1 MAELRIDKPT
11 LIAKVEGAVF
21 VMDADGSLRRATPGM
36 QLEPGMRL
44 LTESDGQVELA
55 EAGSERP
62 EPTQPEAALP
72 AGADA
77 ELASLQEAIRQ
88 GADPTK
94 LFEETAAGNAAA
106 ATVGGVAGSSAGG
119 FVVVDRIN
127 DATLAEAGFDTGHEA
142 RQPGDEL
149 LYAEDQDL
157 LAAIT
162 ITEPQTDDNIINA
175 DEATGVIIRGFV
187 EDVEVGQTVTVTLID
202 QDGNRL
208 TTTTVVLPGFVW
220 EANFGDVTGKL
231 VDGPL
236 TIQADTQDA
245 AGNRA
250 SDTGQTLLDTIT
262 TITLDLADESDTGT
276 SQTDDL
282 TRDTTPLLQ
291 GKGEP
296 GATVTLT
303 LEGKVMAVLTVDGN
317 GNWQYQIPET
327 LADGP
332 HDFRVDAVDIAGNR
346 ASDTLTVTVDTR
358 AAIDIDDLDTDSIL
372 GHDKV
377 TLSGS
382 TTDVEAGQRVTITLV
397 GQNGQTLFSGSALV
411 GSDGRWQL
419 GGLDLSSIQGPYEV
433 RAEVTDLAGN
443 RVIDG
448 APLIG
453 QSDTLTLSEADL
465 AKGPVSAAGSLH
477 TGAGLDGNL
486 QVSFAADQG
495 ALNQLGL
502 TSHGTALAYQVSG
515 QTLTASAGGVT
526 VFTLTLANDG
536 SYRIVW
542 NQSLDHGQDSLSLPF
557 ALEYRDSDG
566 DLVSANLTVNLV
578 DSTPPDFTIAPISLT
593 EDDFTNPAAVVG
605 QSQFVVGHQSDP
617 LVATSAVFADQ
628 SATLARLN
636 GSGISSDG
644 HALTFEFTGDRLL
657 TGYYLDGNGKR
668 VEVLKAELTAS
679 QHGSDIDGNVT
690 VSLNGPLDHQGSDQ
704 LSLGLTVSAKEID
717 GDETRADLV
726 VSISDGVDPRLGIDS
741 GVTLQ
746 EGASGQTL
754 DGQLPV
760 SVGSDRLVSLN
771 FEASQPGLNGL
782 TSGGQPTHYQVNG
795 NVITLLDAGGKTI
808 LTVTLGLDGK
818 YQVVLDGVLDQP
830 VSTNSVNLGLQ
841 VQGTDF
847 DGDKSNLGT
856 LNIHITDGV
865 LPQVDPVSLT
875 LVEDSDWSA
884 AQTLSGDLNITAGAD
899 PLVNIAFDAS
909 QPGLQGLTSGGQPV
923 VITISGNSISGTV
936 NGQNVFTLTLDQNG
950 HYVFTLNQPLDQG
963 SADSLLKAGFTLT
976 DSDGDKVS
984 STLSVAI
991 GDGANPV
998 ISAVTGTEMTEA
1010 NQGDGAVVSAMS
1022 FTVSHGADALDTS
1035 SLKFDIAAIQQ
1046 SLDGKYSSHGSPVTF
1061 TLDANGDL
1069 VGTSADGREVLRAEL
1084 DLVESNGN
1092 WSVTAKV
1099 TLGAELDH
1107 QGSESLDLP
1116 LTVTLT
1122 DKDGDRVSTDLPL
1135 TIKDGHAPHFVAG
1148 SGVSLDERGLDGHNT
1163 LTGTGHFQ
1171 VNAGSDRVSEVSFAD
1186 ISEQPALTAL
1196 GQSVKYE
1203 LVDGDASIPGNQVLK
1218 GYVEVNG
1225 QRVEVLQVE
1234 LVGKLDNAASND
1246 FDYKVTLYQGV
1257 HQSGGNATDLPFKL
1271 NIVDSDKG
1279 SGNNDSTTGTLN
1291 IRISEGD
1298 KPTLTLTGVTVSEGR
1313 FDGAGNNQT
1322 GDDQHATG
1330 TLTITA
1336 DSDPV
1341 VDVRLTLS
1349 GQVVDG
1355 SGKAITHN
1363 GETLTWQ
1370 EVAGSNGHSFQAVTA
1385 SGTLVLTVTLPSV
1398 PGRIEAHTQ
1407 ATLDYQVT
1415 VHTNLDHGADD
1426 KLNLSLPVKVT
1437 DSDGS
1442 VITGSTTA
1450 VITDAA
1456 DPHLG
1461 IDSGVTLQEGGASQ
1475 TLDGQLPVSVGSDR
1489 LVSLNFE
1496 ASQPGLNG
1504 LTSGGQ
1510 PTHYQVNG
1518 NVITLLDAGG
1528 KTILTVTLGLD
1539 GKYQVVLDGVLDQP
1553 VSTNSVNLGLQVQG
1567 TDFDGDKSN
1576 LGTLNIHITDG
1587 VLPQVD
1593 PVSLTLVEDSDW
1605 SAAQTLSGDLNI
1617 TAGADPLVNIA
1628 FDASQPGLQ
1637 GLTSGGQ
1644 PVVITISGNS
1654 ISGTVNGQNVFTL
1667 TLDQNGHYVF
1677 TLNQPLDQ
1685 GSADSLLKAG
1695 FTLTDSD
1702 GDKVSSTLSVA
1713 IGDGANPVISAVTG
1727 TEMTEANQGDG
1738 AVVSAMSFTVS
1749 HGADALDTSS
1759 LKFDIAAIQQSLDG
1773 KYSSHGSP
1781 VTFTLDANGDLVG
1794 TSADG
1799 REVLR
1804 AELDL
1809 VESNGNWSVTAKVTL
1824 GAELDHQGSESLD
1837 LPLTVTLTDKDGDRV
1852 STDLPL
1858 TIKDGHAPHFVAG
1871 SGVSLDERGL
1881 DGHNTLTGTG
1891 HFQVNAGS
1899 DRVSEVSFAD
1909 ISEQP
1914 ALTALGQSVK
1924 YELVDGD
1931 ASIPGNQVLK
1941 GYVEVNG
1948 QRVEVLQVELVGKL
1962 DNAASNGFDYKVTL
1976 YQGVHQSGGTA
1987 TDLPFKLN
1995 IVDSDKGSGNNDSAT
2010 GTLNIRISEGD
2021 NPTLT
2026 LTSVTVSEGRF
2037 DGAANNQTSDDQH
2050 ATGTLTITA
2059 DSDPVVDVRL
2069 TLSGQVVDGSGK
2081 AITHNGETL
2090 TWQEVAG
2097 SNGHSFQAV
2106 TASGTLVLTVTL
2118 PSVPGRIEAH
2128 TQATLD
2134 YQVTVHTNLDHGADD
2149 KLNLSLPVK
2158 VTDSDGSVITGSTT
2172 AVITDA
2178 ADPVITAI
2186 EGVTVK
2192 ESDLNGGSGQHG
2204 GTSPSG
2210 TGEVAIGQV
2219 TIAAG
2224 SDRVVSLQLDV
2235 ARFNALNTLTS
2246 GGKAVTIG
2254 ADSQPGVYLGKDSAG
2269 KLIFKLTLD
2278 VSGRYTFEL
2287 TGNLD
2292 HSVQGKDLLDIQL
2305 PLQARDSDGDLS
2317 AEVIG
2322 HVSVQD
2328 DVPVAVDAGKTLN
2341 EGAKVTGDLLATAS
2355 EGADDAVV
2363 RAVTINGTEHPIA
2376 ATGNTTIS
2384 LTDGTGQII
2393 GTLVINAEGDYSFT
2407 AKSGIDHSNSTLVQQ
2422 IGFHLVDGDGDT
2434 DDGLLTLTIRDEAGK
2449 LTVSAVTGQ
2458 EDAGASDPGQGIPIT
2473 MNLDVGDFDR
2483 GEHVEQ
2489 LLIQAP
2495 ANAQGTFYFNGVAL
2509 TTITQGGKTWYEVPP
2524 AAMVAVANT
2533 DDKFQLTGVT
2543 FVPNHDYSSYNNGGA
2558 ALRFPVQLQVGVT
2571 EGSKPPVLTGNLDIT
2586 VQGIADK
2593 PLWDAGSTHQH
2604 YTTDE
2609 DSSGIALNVKAGLTD
2624 TDGSETLSY
2633 QIKWASGQGTLTLNG
2648 KVLTPGANGLYTV
2661 AGGDINKVTV
2671 VPGKDYSGDIK
2682 LIVTPVSTE
2691 KTPVVTG
2698 KETALGDPL
2707 EVIVNVNPLADD
2719 AKLTVREIQGKEDT
2733 LIDLGSKIGL
2743 AHLGDTTDGS
2753 EQLFVRISG
2762 LPAGATLLLG
2772 GVAVTLDANGYYE
2785 VPYGRINDL
2794 KLQPPKNSNVDFD
2807 LTIKGV
2813 VKDTAILTDASGQ
2826 THTVVNEKE
2835 TGSQSLHVDL
2845 VGVVDEPHFDLNTTD
2860 WTQDGN
2866 GYSITI
2872 QEDGRAPLDFKL
2884 TSGEWT
2890 DTPLDHSETLNL
2902 VLEGL
2907 PEGAKV
2913 FDGSG
2918 KELTLTFAGLDG
2930 KGNPLYQ
2937 VDVTSLGNLQIQP
2950 PPNSTA
2956 DLHLVGHVVVTENDG
2971 DHKSFDV
2978 PLTIKVEPAID
2989 ATDYAKTSHG
2999 LEDQF
3004 TVLDWQPDLTD
3015 GAEKVTHLSL
3025 SGIEPGY
3032 EVWIRVGGVE
3042 TQLTVS
3048 GGAVDLSDAE
3058 LQSLL
3063 GGGQLLVKG
3072 PEDSDRDTTLQ
3083 SHVTVTQVDVDS
3095 SATAQKVID
3104 GTLHVDIQAVVEP
3117 DGNLVQTGQLE
3128 SPDGHDI
3135 PLDGVFVFEDLDP
3148 SSDEVIDY
3156 LVISDL
3162 PPGFVVVGGINDG
3175 KGNWTVP
3182 HDALGSYAL
3191 RSPDGFTGTVTFKV
3205 SARVVDLGDNN
3216 EGDVSAPAYRE
3227 ITASADF
3234 HGATHS
3240 GQVAADVDFDN
3251 STPITGVEDHGVNFG
3266 SQLKQM
3272 VTLGTADIGD
3282 DELSIVITGLPPG
3295 VNVQGLTYDFVNGE
3309 YLIKLPG
3316 GLDDLDRLTLTLPQ
3330 DYAGDGL
3337 HFNVRLVNTDTV
3349 SGDTKMVEKDVTLS
3363 ITPEVDINGGA
3374 DGLPELQL
3382 NVKDVN
3388 GDGQP
3393 DNLEDTDIH
3402 LDLSV
3407 KLADIS
3413 PSVADG
3419 GFETVEQVVV
3429 TVDPQYGHFLDKN
3442 GQPVSTLTV
3451 NDPADLK
3458 DLVFVPK
3465 QHFSGHVPLDVKVD
3479 ILDTATTGTD
3489 RGSWSGNVSFEVLPV
3504 NDPANLTVQNVTGQ
3518 EDGSVSLGGL
3528 GASLIDNDG
3537 SEQIVGLQ
3545 IKGVPDGFTLSA
3557 PAVNNGGGVWQV
3569 PVGTDFSKLTLIPPA
3584 DFSGTVDLTLSAF
3597 TLDKGL
3603 TLPLET
3609 SAGFTVTVNPVG
3621 DAVIT
3626 DMQEQASGT
3635 EGDVITLN
3643 LGVETRDTQATGGNA
3658 GNVHENGPEQVR
3670 VTLEG
3675 VPDGAEIRLPS
3686 GVSGTVVDLGGG
3698 RWQVTTDGGKLD
3710 AVELVTNDANG
3721 AMAIKVTAQ
3730 SLDNGALG
3738 PEVNGTIHLDVSPV
3752 NDAPVNVLPD
3762 DPQVAQEDEPFV
3774 IQGLQVKDVD
3784 AGNGIMEVRLSVEHG
3799 TLTLP
3804 AGSGV
3809 TLTGNGTGDVV
3820 LTGNGT
3826 GDVVLTG
3833 TLADLNALLSGGVTY
3848 QGDPDFHGNDALTMV
3863 TDDRGNTGS
3872 GGALSDTD
3880 VLPILVQPV
3889 NDAPVNQLPTTPQV
3903 AQEDQ
3908 PFTIHGLQVSDVD
3921 AGNSP
3926 LSVTLSVLHGTLEL
3940 AAGSGVTVS
3949 GSGSNTLVLSGS
3961 QDAIN
3966 ALLAG
3971 GVTYQGEQDFNGQ
3984 DALTM
3989 VTNDLGNTGSG
4000 GPLSDTD
4007 VLPIEVEPVNDA
4019 PVTQVPGS
4027 LQVKEDGSLSLT
4039 GISVKDVDAGSAP
4052 ISMVLRVEHGVLT
4065 LLGAAGA
4072 VSVQG
4077 AGTSVVTLVGS
4088 LDDLN
4093 GLLAGNLH
4101 YEPARDFWGQ
4111 DNLSI
4116 TTSDQGNTGAG
4127 GVLTNSAQIAIQ
4139 VTAEP
4144 DDPQLGVGT
4153 HDILALQGAWVPL
4166 NLSASVVNPAPGELS
4181 VRIQNLGSAQV
4192 VDEHGQSVGHAD
4204 GNDWLLPMDQSV
4216 PIYLKDLP
4224 AGDHALTLSAESSL
4238 GGGTLSSATETI
4250 TIHSQ
4255 SGHDLLGSD
4264 QGDWLFGSSGND
4276 RLLGGMGDDVLR
4288 GGQGND
4294 ILTGGAGSDLFVWG
4308 SGDEGTT
4315 ASPAIDTI
4323 TDFRPQEGDRIDLAD
4338 LLKGVTDNSVDGL
4351 LGHLQAS
4358 VTSTGNGLSDVSLSV
4373 SPAGDGNVTQQ
4384 ITLKD
4389 VDLSGWNLSGSSSH
4403 DILQSMLDQHS
4414 LIIQHP

>member
-72 AGADA
+72 AGVDA

-317 GNWQYQIPET
+317 GNWQYQIPDT

-453 QSDTLTLSEADL
+453 QSDVLTLSEADL
-465 AKGPVSAAGSLH
+465 AKGPVSATGSLH

-515 QTLTASAGGVT
+515 QTFTASAGGVT

-566 DLVSANLTVNLV
+566 DRVSANLTVNLV

-782 TSGGQPTHYQVNG
+782 TSGGQPTHYQVSG
-795 NVITLLDAGGKTI
+795 NQITLLDAANKPI
-808 LTVTLGLDGK
+808 LTVTLDLDGK
-818 YQVVLDGVLDQP
+818 YHVTLDGVLDQP

-847 DGDKSNLGT
+847 DGDRSNLGT
-856 LNIHITDGV
+856 LNIAITDGA

-884 AQTLSGDLNITAGAD
+884 AQTLSGDLNITAGTD
-899 PLVNIAFDAS
+899 PLAHIGFDAS

-923 VITISGNSISGTV
+923 VITISGNSISGAV

-963 SADSLLKAGFTLT
+963 SADSLLKAGFTLI

-1010 NQGDGAVVSAMS
+1010 NQGAKDVVSHMS

-1061 TLDANGDL
+1061 TLDANG
-1069 VGTSADGREVLRAEL
+1069 E
-1084 DLVESNGN
+1084 
-1092 WSVTAKV
+1092 
-1099 TLGAELDH
+1099 
-1107 QGSESLDLP
+1107 
-1116 LTVTLT
+1116 
-1122 DKDGDRVSTDLPL
+1122 
-1135 TIKDGHAPHFVAG
+1135 
-1148 SGVSLDERGLDGHNT
+1148 
-1163 LTGTGHFQ
+1163 
-1171 VNAGSDRVSEVSFAD
+1171 
-1186 ISEQPALTAL
+1186 
-1196 GQSVKYE
+1196 
-1203 LVDGDASIPGNQVLK
+1203 
-1218 GYVEVNG
+1218 
-1225 QRVEVLQVE
+1225 
-1234 LVGKLDNAASND
+1234 
-1246 FDYKVTLYQGV
+1246 
-1257 HQSGGNATDLPFKL
+1257 
-1271 NIVDSDKG
+1271 
-1279 SGNNDSTTGTLN
+1279 
-1291 IRISEGD
+1291 
-1298 KPTLTLTGVTVSEGR
+1298 
-1313 FDGAGNNQT
+1313 
-1322 GDDQHATG
+1322 
-1330 TLTITA
+1330 
-1336 DSDPV
+1336 
-1341 VDVRLTLS
+1341 
-1349 GQVVDG
+1349 
-1355 SGKAITHN
+1355 
-1363 GETLTWQ
+1363 
-1370 EVAGSNGHSFQAVTA
+1370 
-1385 SGTLVLTVTLPSV
+1385 
-1398 PGRIEAHTQ
+1398 
-1407 ATLDYQVT
+1407 
-1415 VHTNLDHGADD
+1415 
-1426 KLNLSLPVKVT
+1426 
-1437 DSDGS
+1437 
-1442 VITGSTTA
+1442 
-1450 VITDAA
+1450 
-1456 DPHLG
+1456 
-1461 IDSGVTLQEGGASQ
+1461 
-1475 TLDGQLPVSVGSDR
+1475 
-1489 LVSLNFE
+1489 
-1496 ASQPGLNG
+1496 
-1504 LTSGGQ
+1504 
-1510 PTHYQVNG
+1510 
-1518 NVITLLDAGG
+1518 
-1528 KTILTVTLGLD
+1528 
-1539 GKYQVVLDGVLDQP
+1539 
-1553 VSTNSVNLGLQVQG
+1553 
-1567 TDFDGDKSN
+1567 
-1576 LGTLNIHITDG
+1576 
-1587 VLPQVD
+1587 
-1593 PVSLTLVEDSDW
+1593 
-1605 SAAQTLSGDLNI
+1605 
-1617 TAGADPLVNIA
+1617 
-1628 FDASQPGLQ
+1628 
-1637 GLTSGGQ
+1637 
-1644 PVVITISGNS
+1644 
-1654 ISGTVNGQNVFTL
+1654 
-1667 TLDQNGHYVF
+1667 
-1677 TLNQPLDQ
+1677 
-1685 GSADSLLKAG
+1685 
-1695 FTLTDSD
+1695 
-1702 GDKVSSTLSVA
+1702 
-1713 IGDGANPVISAVTG
+1713 
-1727 TEMTEANQGDG
+1727 
-1738 AVVSAMSFTVS
+1738 
-1749 HGADALDTSS
+1749 
-1759 LKFDIAAIQQSLDG
+1759 
-1773 KYSSHGSP
+1773 
-1781 VTFTLDANGDLVG
+1781 LVG

-1976 YQGVHQSGGTA
+1976 FEGVHQSGNTA

-2010 GTLNIRISEGD
+2010 GTLNIRISEGA

-2026 LTSVTVSEGRF
+2026 LTGVTLSEGRF
-2037 DGAANNQTSDDQH
+2037 DGAANNQTGDDQH
-2050 ATGTLTITA
+2050 ATGTLTIRA

-2328 DVPVAVDAGKTLN
+2328 DVPVAVDASKTLN

-2363 RAVTINGTEHPIA
+2363 RSVTINGTEHPIA
-2376 ATGNTTIS
+2376 ASGNTSIAV
-2384 LTDGTGQII
+2384 TDSTGQVI
-2393 GTLVINAEGDYSFT
+2393 GTLVISAEGNYSFT
-2407 AKSGIDHSNSTLVQQ
+2407 ATSGVNHSNNTLVQT
-2422 IGFHLVDGDGDT
+2422 IDFHLVDGDGDT
-2434 DDGLLTLTIRDEAGK
+2434 DDGVLTLTIWDEAGK
-2449 LTVSAVTGQ
+2449 LTVSAVTGA
-2458 EDAGASDPGQGIPIT
+2458 EDAGASDPTHGIPIT
-2473 MNLDVGDFDR
+2473 MALDIGDYDR
-2483 GEHVEQ
+2483 GEFVEK

-2495 ANAQGTFYFNGVAL
+2495 ANAHGTFYFNGVAL

-2648 KVLTPGANGLYTV
+2648 KVLTPGANGLYAV

-2785 VPYGRINDL
+2785 VPYDRINDL
-2794 KLQPPKNSNVDFD
+2794 KLLPPKNSNVDFD

-3419 GFETVEQVVV
+3419 GLETVEQVVV

-3465 QHFSGHVPLDVKVD
+3465 EHFSGKVPLAVTVD
-3479 ILDTATTGTD
+3479 ILDTATTGPD

-3584 DFSGTVDLTLSAF
+3584 DFSGTVSLTLSAF

-3698 RWQVTTDGGKLD
+3698 RWQITTDGGKLD

-3820 LTGNGT
+3820 LTG
-3826 GDVVLTG
+3826 

-3940 AAGSGVTVS
+3940 VAGSGVTVS

-4127 GVLTNSAQIAIQ
+4127 GVMTDSAQIAIQ

-4389 VDLSGWNLSGSSSH
+4389 VDLSSWNLSGSSSH

>member
-1 MAELRIDKPT
+1 MAELRIEKPT

-21 VMDADGSLRRATPGM
+21 VMDADGAQRPATPGM

-44 LTESDGQVELA
+44 LTGSDGQVELA
-55 EAGSERP
+55 DAVDQRP
-62 EPTQPEAALP
+62 EPAQPEVALP
-72 AGADA
+72 AGTDA

-88 GADPTK
+88 GADPTA

-106 ATVGGVAGSSAGG
+106 GTVDGVAGSSAGG

-127 DATLAEAGFDTGHEA
+127 DATLAEAGFDTDHQGA
-142 RQPGDEL
+142 LPGDEL
-149 LYAEDQDL
+149 RYSEDQDL

-162 ITEPQTDDNIINA
+162 ITEPQTADNIINA

-202 QDGNRL
+202 QEGNRL

-245 AGNRA
+245 AGNKA
-250 SDTGQTLLDTIT
+250 SDLGQTLLDTIT
-262 TITLDLADESDTGT
+262 TITLDLADESDTGA
-276 SQTDDL
+276 SQVDDL
-282 TRDTTPLLQ
+282 TKDTTPLLQ

-296 GATVTLT
+296 GATVTLS
-303 LEGKVMAVLTVDGN
+303 LGGSVLAVLVVDGN
-317 GNWQYQIPET
+317 GNWQYQIPSDM
-327 LADGP
+327 ADGAY
-332 HDFRVDAVDIAGNR
+332 DFRVDSVDIAGNR

-358 AAIDIDDLDTDSIL
+358 AAIDIDDLDTGSIL

-382 TTDVEAGQRVTITLV
+382 TSEVEAGQRVTITLI
-397 GQNGQTLFSGSALV
+397 GQNSQTLFSGSALV
-411 GSDGRWQL
+411 GSDGRWLL

-465 AKGPVSAAGSLH
+465 AEGPVSATGSLH

-486 QVSFAADQG
+486 QVSFGADQS
-495 ALNQLGL
+495 ALQQLGL
-502 TSHGTALAYQVSG
+502 TSHGTALAYQTSG

-542 NQSLDHGQDSLSLPF
+542 HQSLDHGQDSLSLPF

-566 DLVSANLTVNLV
+566 DRVHANLNINLV
-578 DSTPPDFTIAPISLT
+578 DSTPPDFTIAPVTLI
-593 EDDFTNPAAVVG
+593 EDGFDNTDAVVG
-605 QSQFVVGHQSDP
+605 QSPFLIGHQSDP
-617 LVATSAVFADQ
+617 LLADSAAFADQ
-628 SATLARLN
+628 AATLARLN
-636 GSGISSDG
+636 GSGLASDG
-644 HALTFEFTGDRLL
+644 HVLSFEFGSDRLL
-657 TGYYLDGNGKR
+657 TGYYLDDQGNR
-668 VEVLKAELTAS
+668 IEVIRAELGAS
-679 QHGSDIDGNVT
+679 QSGSDVQGKVT
-690 VSLNGPLDHQGSDQ
+690 VSLSGPLDHQGSDR
-704 LSLGLTVSAKEID
+704 LSLGLTVSAREID
-717 GDETRADLV
+717 GDETHANLQIAIDDG
-726 VSISDGVDPRLGIDS
+726 SDPGLGLDAGGS
-741 GVTLQ
+741 LQ
-746 EGASGQTL
+746 EGGASQIL

-760 SVGSDRLVSLN
+760 NVGSDRLVSLN
-771 FEASQPGLNGL
+771 FEANQPGLNGL
-782 TSGGQPTHYQVNG
+782 TSGGQPTHYEVNG
-795 NVITLLDAGGKTI
+795 NRITLLDAGNKPI

-841 VQGTDF
+841 VVGTDF

-884 AQTLSGDLNITAGAD
+884 AQTLTGDLAITAGAD
-899 PLVNIAFDAS
+899 PLVHIGFDAS
-909 QPGLQGLTSGGQPV
+909 QPGLQGLTSGGAPV
-923 VITISGNSISGTV
+923 VISVSGNSISGAV

-963 SADSLLKAGFTLT
+963 CVDSLLKAGFTLT
-976 DSDGDKVS
+976 DSDGDTVS
-984 STLSVAI
+984 STLTVAI

-1010 NQGDGAVVSAMS
+1010 NQGDGAVVSTMS
-1022 FTVSHGADALDTS
+1022 FTVNHGADALAPD

-1046 SLDGKYSSHGSPVTF
+1046 SLDGKYSSHGSKVTF

-1084 DLVESNGN
+1084 ELVETDGN

-1099 TLGAELDH
+1099 VLSGELDH
-1107 QGSESLDLP
+1107 QGSESLNLP

-1135 TIKDGHAPHFVAG
+1135 IVKDGNAPVFVAG
-1148 SGVSLDERGLDGHNT
+1148 SGVSLDERHLDGSNP
-1163 LTGTGHFQ
+1163 LTGTGHFDIH
-1171 VNAGSDRVSEVSFAD
+1171 AGSDRVSEVSFAD
-1186 ISEQPALTAL
+1186 
-1196 GQSVKYE
+1196 
-1203 LVDGDASIPGNQVLK
+1203 
-1218 GYVEVNG
+1218 VN
-1225 QRVEVLQVE
+1225 
-1234 LVGKLDNAASND
+1234 
-1246 FDYKVTLYQGV
+1246 
-1257 HQSGGNATDLPFKL
+1257 
-1271 NIVDSDKG
+1271 
-1279 SGNNDSTTGTLN
+1279 
-1291 IRISEGD
+1291 
-1298 KPTLTLTGVTVSEGR
+1298 
-1313 FDGAGNNQT
+1313 
-1322 GDDQHATG
+1322 
-1330 TLTITA
+1330 
-1336 DSDPV
+1336 
-1341 VDVRLTLS
+1341 
-1349 GQVVDG
+1349 
-1355 SGKAITHN
+1355 
-1363 GETLTWQ
+1363 
-1370 EVAGSNGHSFQAVTA
+1370 
-1385 SGTLVLTVTLPSV
+1385 
-1398 PGRIEAHTQ
+1398 
-1407 ATLDYQVT
+1407 
-1415 VHTNLDHGADD
+1415 
-1426 KLNLSLPVKVT
+1426 
-1437 DSDGS
+1437 
-1442 VITGSTTA
+1442 
-1450 VITDAA
+1450 
-1456 DPHLG
+1456 
-1461 IDSGVTLQEGGASQ
+1461 
-1475 TLDGQLPVSVGSDR
+1475 
-1489 LVSLNFE
+1489 
-1496 ASQPGLNG
+1496 
-1504 LTSGGQ
+1504 
-1510 PTHYQVNG
+1510 
-1518 NVITLLDAGG
+1518 
-1528 KTILTVTLGLD
+1528 
-1539 GKYQVVLDGVLDQP
+1539 
-1553 VSTNSVNLGLQVQG
+1553 
-1567 TDFDGDKSN
+1567 
-1576 LGTLNIHITDG
+1576 
-1587 VLPQVD
+1587 
-1593 PVSLTLVEDSDW
+1593 
-1605 SAAQTLSGDLNI
+1605 
-1617 TAGADPLVNIA
+1617 
-1628 FDASQPGLQ
+1628 
-1637 GLTSGGQ
+1637 
-1644 PVVITISGNS
+1644 
-1654 ISGTVNGQNVFTL
+1654 
-1667 TLDQNGHYVF
+1667 
-1677 TLNQPLDQ
+1677 
-1685 GSADSLLKAG
+1685 
-1695 FTLTDSD
+1695 
-1702 GDKVSSTLSVA
+1702 
-1713 IGDGANPVISAVTG
+1713 
-1727 TEMTEANQGDG
+1727 
-1738 AVVSAMSFTVS
+1738 
-1749 HGADALDTSS
+1749 
-1759 LKFDIAAIQQSLDG
+1759 
-1773 KYSSHGSP
+1773 
-1781 VTFTLDANGDLVG
+1781 
-1794 TSADG
+1794 
-1799 REVLR
+1799 
-1804 AELDL
+1804 
-1809 VESNGNWSVTAKVTL
+1809 
-1824 GAELDHQGSESLD
+1824 
-1837 LPLTVTLTDKDGDRV
+1837 
-1852 STDLPL
+1852 
-1858 TIKDGHAPHFVAG
+1858 
-1871 SGVSLDERGL
+1871 
-1881 DGHNTLTGTG
+1881 
-1891 HFQVNAGS
+1891 
-1899 DRVSEVSFAD
+1899 
-1909 ISEQP
+1909 EQP

-1976 YQGVHQSGGTA
+1976 FEGVHQSGNTA

-1995 IVDSDKGSGNNDSAT
+1995 IVDSDKGSGNNDSTT
-2010 GTLNIRISEGD
+2010 GTLNVSIVEGD
-2021 NPTLT
+2021 TPTLT
-2026 LTSVTVSEGRF
+2026 LTGVTLSEGRF
-2037 DGAANNQTSDDQH
+2037 DGAANNQTADDQQ
-2050 ATGTLTITA
+2050 ATGSLTITADSDPVVDVRLTLSGQVVDGSGKAITHNGETLTWQEVPGSNGHGFQAVTASGTLVLTVTLPSVPGRIEAHTQATLDYQVKVHTNLDHVADDRLDLTLPVKVTDSDGSVITGSTTAVITDAADPHLGIDSGVTLQEGASGQTLDGQLPVNVGSDRLVSLNFEVNQPGLNGLTSGGQPTHYEVNGNVITLLDAGGKTILTVTLGLDGKYQVALDGVLDQPVSTNSVNLGLQVQGTDFDGDKSNLGTLNIHITDGALPQVDPVSLTLVEDSDWSAAQTLTGDLNITAGADPLVHIGFDASQPGLQGLTSGGQPVVIRVSGNSISGTVNGQNVFTLTLDQNGHYVFTLNQPLDQGSTDSLLKAGFTLTDSDGDKVSSTLTVAIGDGANPVISAVTGTEMKEANQGDGAVVSTMSFTVNHGADALAPDSLKFDIAAIQQCLDGNYNSHGSKVTFTLDANGDLVGTSSDGHEVLRAELSLVESNGNWSVTAKVVLSGELDHQGSESLNLPLTVTLTDKDGDRVSTDLPLIVKDGNAPVFVAGSGVSLDERHLDGSNPLTGTGHFQINAGSDRVSEVSFADISEQPALTALGQSVKYELVDGDPAIPGNQILKGYVEVNGVRVEVLQVELVGKLDNAASNGFDYKVALYQGVHQSGGNATELPFKINAIDSDKGSGNNDSTTGTLNVSIVEGDTPTLTLTGVTLSEGRFDGAANNQTADDQQATGSLTITA

-2097 SNGHSFQAV
+2097 RNGHGFQAV

-2134 YQVTVHTNLDHGADD
+2134 YQVKVHTNLDHVADD
-2149 KLNLSLPVK
+2149 RLDLTLPVK

-2178 ADPVITAI
+2178 ADPVISAI
-2186 EGVTVK
+2186 ESVRVEEADLDGSSIQHPGTTPT
-2192 ESDLNGGSGQHG
+2192 ESGETAGGK
-2204 GTSPSG
+2204 
-2210 TGEVAIGQV
+2210 V
-2219 TIAAG
+2219 TISAG
-2224 SDRVVSLQLDV
+2224 SDRVASLELDV
-2235 ARFNALNTLTS
+2235 AAFNQANHLSS
-2246 GGKAVTIG
+2246 GGKAVTLAAHSPGWYLASAEGGKSVFWIHLDVNGSYSVHLVGQLDHGAQGKDELGIDIPLFVTDFDGDRSPNVTVEVKVQDDMPIGTHLTHHLSETGSAVSGDLLPPANEG
-2254 ADSQPGVYLGKDSAG
+2254 ADGARVASVTVNGQQHAINGS
-2269 KLIFKLTLD
+2269 LTLD
-2278 VSGRYTFEL
+2278 VMSP
-2287 TGNLD
+2287 D
-2292 HSVQGKDLLDIQL
+2292 GKQVM
-2305 PLQARDSDGDLS
+2305 G
-2317 AEVIG
+2317 
-2322 HVSVQD
+2322 
-2328 DVPVAVDAGKTLN
+2328 
-2341 EGAKVTGDLLATAS
+2341 
-2355 EGADDAVV
+2355 
-2363 RAVTINGTEHPIA
+2363 
-2376 ATGNTTIS
+2376 S
-2384 LTDGTGQII
+2384 LTIGQDG
-2393 GTLVINAEGDYSFT
+2393 NYSFT
-2407 AKSGIDHSNSTLVQQ
+2407 PRPGFDHDAASLSQ
-2422 IGFHLVDGDGDT
+2422 IIKAQLVDGDGDT
-2434 DDGLLTLTIRDEAGK
+2434 AESTLTLHLQDEAVSF
-2449 LTVSAVTGQ
+2449 TVKAVTGQ
-2458 EDAGASDPGQGIPIT
+2458 EDQGAQDPSQGIAID
-2473 MNLDVGDFDR
+2473 MRLDIGDFDR
-2483 GEHVEQ
+2483 GEHVDQ

-2495 ANAQGTFYFNGVAL
+2495 ANAHGTFYYHGVAL
-2509 TTITQGGKTWYEVPP
+2509 TTTADGKWFIVPP
-2524 AAMVAVANT
+2524 AAMVTADNVNYRT
-2533 DDKFQLTGVT
+2533 QGLT
-2543 FVPNHDYSSYNNGGA
+2543 FVPADDWSSWSNNKQP
-2558 ALRFPVQLQVGVT
+2558 LHFQVQLQVGVS
-2571 EGSKPPVLTGNLDIT
+2571 EGTPPPAVTGDLAIT

-2604 YTTDE
+2604 YSTDE
-2609 DSSGIALNVKAGLTD
+2609 DSSGIALNVKASLTD

-2633 QIKWASGQGTLTLNG
+2633 QIEWASGEGSLTLNG
-2648 KVLTPGANGLYTV
+2648 KVLQPGSNGLYTV
-2661 AGGDINKVTV
+2661 TAGDINKITV
-2671 VPGKDYSGDIK
+2671 VPGKDYSGDIR

-2691 KTPVVTG
+2691 KSPVVSG
-2698 KETALGDPL
+2698 QNKALGDPQDL
-2707 EVIVNVNPLADD
+2707 VINVNPQADD

-2733 LIDLGSKIGL
+2733 LIDLGSKIWL

-2785 VPYGRINDL
+2785 VPYDRINDL

-2813 VKDTAILTDASGQ
+2813 VKDTAILTDANGQ

-2845 VGVVDEPHFDLNTTD
+2845 VGVVDEPHFDLNTSD

-2866 GYSITI
+2866 GYRITI

-2907 PEGAKV
+2907 PEGARV

-2937 VDVTSLGNLQIQP
+2937 VDVSSLGNLQIQP

-2989 ATDYAKTSHG
+2989 ATDYARTSHG

-3004 TVLDWQPDLTD
+3004 TVLDWHPDLTD
-3015 GAEKVTHLSL
+3015 GAEQVTHLGL

-3032 EVWIRVGGVE
+3032 EVWIRAGGVD
-3042 TQLTVS
+3042 TQLTVT
-3048 GGAVDLSDAE
+3048 GGAVDLTPSQLD
-3058 LQSLL
+3058 SLL
-3063 GGGQLLVKG
+3063 NGGQLLVKG

-3104 GTLHVDIQAVVEP
+3104 GTLHLDIQAVVEP

-3128 SPDGHDI
+3128 SPDGHAI
-3135 PLDGVFVFEDLDP
+3135 SLDGVFVFQDLDP

-3182 HDALGSYAL
+3182 HDALGNYAL

-3205 SARVVDLGDNN
+3205 SARVIDLGDNN

-3234 HGATHS
+3234 HAATHS

-3251 STPITGVEDHGVNFG
+3251 SVPITGVEDQGINFG
-3266 SQLKQM
+3266 SQFKDM

-3295 VNVQGLTYDFVNGE
+3295 VNVQGLTFDFVNGE

-3316 GLDDLDRLTLTLPQ
+3316 GLDDLDKLTLTLPQ

-3363 ITPEVDINGGA
+3363 ITPEVDIHGGA

-3382 NVKDVN
+3382 DVKDVN
-3388 GDGQP
+3388 GDGQS
-3393 DNLEDTDIH
+3393 DNLEDTEIH

-3419 GFETVEQVVV
+3419 GLETVERVVV

-3442 GQPVSTLTV
+3442 GQPVSTLRV
-3451 NDPADLK
+3451 DDPADLK

-3465 QHFSGHVPLDVKVD
+3465 EHFSGKVPLAVTVD

-3504 NDPANLTVQNVTGQ
+3504 NDPAQLTVQNVTGQ

-3569 PVGTDFSKLTLIPPA
+3569 PVGTDFSTLTLIPPA
-3584 DFSGTVDLTLSAF
+3584 DFSGTLDLTLSAF
-3597 TLDKGL
+3597 TQDLGL

-3643 LGVETRDTQATGGNA
+3643 LGVETRDTQATGGSV

-3710 AVELVTNDANG
+3710 AVELVTHDANG
-3721 AMAIKVTAQ
+3721 AMAIKVTAL

-3738 PEVNGTIHLDVSPV
+3738 PEVNGSIQVDVSPV
-3752 NDAPVNVLPD
+3752 NDAPVNVLPGE
-3762 DPQVAQEDEPFV
+3762 PQVAQEDEPFV

-3804 AGSGV
+3804 ACSGV
-3809 TLTGNGTGDVV
+3809 T

-3833 TLADLNALLSGGVTY
+3833 TLADLNALLAGGVTY
-3848 QGDPDFHGNDALTMV
+3848 QGERDFNGQDALTMV
-3863 TDDRGNTGS
+3863 TNDRGNTGS

-3880 VLPILVQPV
+3880 VLPIEVQPV
-3889 NDAPVNQLPTTPQV
+3889 NDAP
-3903 AQEDQ
+3903 
-3908 PFTIHGLQVSDVD
+3908 
-3921 AGNSP
+3921 
-3926 LSVTLSVLHGTLEL
+3926 
-3940 AAGSGVTVS
+3940 
-3949 GSGSNTLVLSGS
+3949 
-3961 QDAIN
+3961 IN
-3966 ALLAG
+3966 
-3971 GVTYQGEQDFNGQ
+3971 
-3984 DALTM
+3984 
-3989 VTNDLGNTGSG
+3989 
-4000 GPLSDTD
+4000 
-4007 VLPIEVEPVNDA
+4007 
-4019 PVTQVPGS
+4019 QVPDAMA
-4027 LQVKEDGSLSLT
+4027 VKEDGSLSLS

-4052 ISMVLRVEHGVLT
+4052 MSMVLRVEHGVLT
-4065 LLGAAGA
+4065 LLGTAGA

-4077 AGTSVVTLVGS
+4077 AGTNVVTLVGS

-4093 GLLAGNLH
+4093 SLLNGNLH
-4101 YEPARDFWGQ
+4101 YEPARDFWGE
-4111 DNLSI
+4111 DNLTI

-4127 GVLTNSAQIAIQ
+4127 GALTDTATVGIT
-4139 VTAEP
+4139 VTAEADEP
-4144 DDPQLGVGT
+4144 RLGLGT
-4153 HDILALQGAWVPL
+4153 HDIHALQGAWVPL
-4166 NLSASVVNPAPGELS
+4166 NLSASVVNPATGELS
-4181 VRIQNLGSAQV
+4181 VRIQNLGGAQV
-4192 VDEHGQSVGHAD
+4192 VDEHGQSMGHAD
-4204 GNDWLLPMDQSV
+4204 NNGDWLLPMDHSV
-4216 PIYLKDLP
+4216 PLYVKDLA
-4224 AGDHALTLSAESSL
+4224 AGEHSLILTAESSA
-4238 GGGTLSSATETI
+4238 GGRTLSSAQETLN
-4250 TIHSQ
+4250 IHSQ
-4255 SGHDLLGSD
+4255 SGHDLVGSD
-4264 QGDWLFGSSGND
+4264 QGDWLFGSTGSD
-4276 RLLGGMGDDVLR
+4276 RILGGLGDDLIR

-4294 ILTGGAGSDLFVWG
+4294 SLSGGAGSDLFVWG
-4308 SGDEGTT
+4308 QGDEGT
-4315 ASPAIDTI
+4315 AAQPAIDTI
-4323 TDFRPQEGDRIDLAD
+4323 TDFRPEEGDRIDLAD
-4338 LLKGVTDNSVDGL
+4338 LLKGVTGNSLDGL
-4351 LGHLQAS
+4351 LNHLSAS
-4358 VTSTGNGLSDVSLSV
+4358 VTTGNGGLGDVNLSV
-4373 SPAGDGNVTQQ
+4373 SPAGDGHVTQQ

-4389 VDLSGWNLSGSSSH
+4389 VDLSGWNLSGGSSSH
-4403 DILQSMLDQHS
+4403 EILQSLLDQHS